1 MIYSN
6 GNMIST
12 ISYGKTQTNF
22 LANPISFH
30 PDNEN
35 LTMWKSICML
45 EQLGGVGAICLLTG
59 QSGKSGTLEEGYSFF
74 L

>member
-1 MIYSN
+1 M
-6 GNMIST
+6 
-12 ISYGKTQTNF
+12 NF
-22 LANPISFH
+22 LANLISFH

-59 QSGKSGTLEEGYSFF
+59 QAGKSGILEEVYTFF
-74 L
+74 LWR

>member
-1 MIYSN
+1 M
-6 GNMIST
+6 
-12 ISYGKTQTNF
+12 NF
-22 LANPISFH
+22 LANLISFH

-59 QSGKSGTLEEGYSFF
+59 QAGKLGILEEVYTFF
-74 L
+74 F